1 MTRTERPDE
10 RQILLKNW
18 AEERLREK
26 SRIED
31 SHGDTGFSI
40 VSGDASF
47 RRYFRLHSEGQSYIA
62 VDAPVDSEDS
72 ESFIRVD
79 ELLLEAGVR
88 VPVVYASDLQQGF
101 MLLEDFGNRTYL
113 PLLLAAQNE
122 QDMKTPQMLYQDA
135 ITTLVTLQK
144 RADKERL
151 GSYDRSELRREMEV
165 FTEWMCEGF
174 LEVKLDTAARK
185 VIDDAFSFL
194 EDAAL
199 SQPTTVVHRDYH
211 SRNLLVTD
219 DGSSPGVIDFQD
231 ALCGPYTYD
240 LVSLLRDC
248 YIRWPQTQIDEWA
261 SQYLQSAESAG
272 VISQI
277 EPIQF
282 QRDFDLM
289 GLQRHLKVLGVF
301 CRLYLR
307 DNKSGYLADIPL
319 VIQYFL
325 EVSRGYPELG
335 TFLAWFEGQVLPRTR
350 DKLTLED

>member
-1 MTRTERPDE
+1 MTGTERLDE

-18 AEERLREK
+18 AGGCLREQ
-26 SRIED
+26 SRNDENGEMD
-31 SHGDTGFSI
+31 FSM

-47 RRYFRLHSEGQSYIA
+47 RRYFRLKNQSQSYIA
-62 VDAPVDSEDS
+62 VDAPVDTEDS

-79 ELLLEAGVR
+79 ELFLEAGVR

-101 MLLEDFGNRTYL
+101 MLLEDFGDRTYL
-113 PLLLAAQNE
+113 PLLVTAQDE
-122 QDMKTPQMLYQDA
+122 QDAKVPQKLYQDA
-135 ITTLVTLQK
+135 IAALVTLQAG
-144 RADKERL
+144 ADKERL
-151 GSYDRSELRREMEV
+151 GSYDGAELRREMEV
-165 FTEWMCEGF
+165 FPEWMCEQF
-174 LEVKLDTAARK
+174 LEMKLDLTAREI
-185 VIDDAFSFL
+185 IDNAFSFL

-199 SQPTTVVHRDYH
+199 SQPTVAVHKDYH
-211 SRNLLVTD
+211 SRNLLVTEA
-219 DGSSPGVIDFQD
+219 GSSPGIIDFQD

-248 YIRWPQTQIDEWA
+248 YIRWPQAQIDEWM
-261 SQYLQSAESAG
+261 SQYLRSAVSAG

-277 EPIQF
+277 EPKQLK
-282 QRDFDLM
+282 RDFDLM

-325 EVSRGYPELG
+325 EVSRWYPELG
-335 TFLAWFEGQVLPRTR
+335 TFLTWFETQVLPRAR
-350 DKLTLED
+350 DKLTFED